1 VGEDGSVFELDG
13 RRALV
18 TGGSSG
24 IGRAMAE
31 ALVGAGAEVVL
42 VARTTGPL
50 ERTAAELGPGVR
62 WVAGDV
68 AVAEQVFTDDPD
80 RAAALAAR
88 TLIGRNGT
96 TDDFRGV
103 AVFLCSDAS
112 AFVTGQAI
120 AVDGGFSAS

>member
-1 VGEDGSVFELDG
+1 
-13 RRALV
+13 
-18 TGGSSG
+18 
-24 IGRAMAE
+24 MAE

-120 AVDGGFSAS
+120 TVDGGFSAS